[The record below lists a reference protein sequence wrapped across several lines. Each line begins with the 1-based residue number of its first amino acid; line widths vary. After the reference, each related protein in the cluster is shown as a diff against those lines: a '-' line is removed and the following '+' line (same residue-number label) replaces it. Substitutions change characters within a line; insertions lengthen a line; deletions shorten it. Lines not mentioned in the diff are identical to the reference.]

1 MNSRLHHIALL
12 STDPERS
19 AELFRHLLGARVEG
33 GAGGGKGP
41 KEVLALMPGLT
52 LVFVEAGA
60 PNTRTDAHVALSVS
74 SEELNSCALKLTQL
88 GLEHQAPRQ
97 GGREQA
103 LYFLDHD
110 NNLFELNAGPA
121 PQSEA

>member
-12 STDPERS
+12 STDPDRS
-19 AELFRHLLGARVEG
+19 AELFRSLLGARVKDG
-33 GAGGGKGP
+33 SASGKGP
-41 KEVLALMPGLT
+41 KEVFALMPGIT
-52 LVFVEAGA
+52 LVFVKAAVTG
-60 PNTRTDAHVALSVS
+60 TRTDAHVALSVS
-74 SEELNSCALKLTQL
+74 IEELKSCALRLVQL

-97 GGREQA
+97 GGREEA

>member
-1 MNSRLHHIALL
+1 MNSRLHHVALL

-19 AELFRHLLGARVEG
+19 AELFRNLLGARVKDG
-33 GAGGGKGP
+33 SASGKGP
-41 KEVLALMPGLT
+41 KEVLALMPGIA
-52 LVFVEAGA
+52 LVFVKAEVTS
-60 PNTRTDAHVALSVS
+60 TRTDAHVAISVS
-74 SEELNSCALKLTQL
+74 SEELKSCAVKLVQL
-88 GLEHQAPRQ
+88 GLDHQAPRQ
-97 GGREQA
+97 GGREEA